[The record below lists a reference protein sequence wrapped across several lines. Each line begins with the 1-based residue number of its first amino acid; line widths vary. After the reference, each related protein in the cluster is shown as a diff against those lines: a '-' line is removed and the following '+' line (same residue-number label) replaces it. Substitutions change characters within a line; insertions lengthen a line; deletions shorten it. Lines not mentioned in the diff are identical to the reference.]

1 MVVGMSCFFR
11 IGAVLLMLST
21 AALAQVK
28 TRSPE
33 SAKREEKLGERLVRK
48 AVTDADE
55 DLMESVTRLMNESAR
70 RLEIDFD
77 AGDETQDVQRRI
89 LNRLNRA
96 IKVAAS
102 QRRLRLQSDQR
113 SRSDKRRMS
122 KGKPRTSDKEKRQSG
137 DRTTGTSSS
146 TSKAGGSVKE
156 HKTPGGDLQE
166 IRRSW
171 GQLPMRERE
180 EIIQGIAESFLER
193 YRDRIERYYRALQET
208 ED

>member
-1 MVVGMSCFFR
+1 MAVGMSCFLR
-11 IGAVLLMLST
+11 IGAVLLMLSS
-21 AALAQVK
+21 ASLAQGK
-28 TRSPE
+28 TRPPE
-33 SAKREEKLGERLVRK
+33 SAKSDEKLGERLVRK

-55 DLMESVTRLMNESAR
+55 DLMESVTRLMSEAAR
-70 RLEIDFD
+70 RLEIEFD

-89 LNRLNRA
+89 LNRLSRA

-102 QRRLRLQSDQR
+102 RRRLRRQSDQR

-137 DRTTGTSSS
+137 DRTAAASSS
-146 TSKAGGSVKE
+146 TVGAGGSVAE

-171 GQLPMRERE
+171 GHLPMRERE

>member
-1 MVVGMSCFFR
+1 MAVGMSCFLR
-11 IGAVLLMLST
+11 IGAVLLMLSS
-21 AALAQVK
+21 AALAQGK
-28 TRSPE
+28 TRRPE
-33 SAKREEKLGERLVRK
+33 SAKRDEKLGERLVRK

-55 DLMESVTRLMNESAR
+55 DLMESVTRLMNEAAR
-70 RLEIDFD
+70 RLEIEFD
-77 AGDETQDVQRRI
+77 AGDETQDLQRRI

-96 IKVAAS
+96 IRVAAS

-122 KGKPRTSDKEKRQSG
+122 KAKPRTSDKEKRQSG
-137 DRTTGTSSS
+137 DRTTAASSS
-146 TSKAGGSVKE
+146 TVGAGGNVAE

-166 IRRSW
+166 LRRSW
-171 GQLPMRERE
+171 GHLPMRERE

>member
-1 MVVGMSCFFR
+1 
-11 IGAVLLMLST
+11 MLSST
-21 AALAQVK
+21 ALAQGK
-28 TRSPE
+28 TRPPE
-33 SAKREEKLGERLVRK
+33 SAKRDEKLGERLVRK

-55 DLMESVTRLMNESAR
+55 DLMESVTRLMNEAAR
-70 RLEIDFD
+70 RLEIEFD
-77 AGDETQDVQRRI
+77 AGDETQDLQRRI

-96 IKVAAS
+96 IRVAAS
-102 QRRLRLQSDQR
+102 QRRLRLQSDQP

-137 DRTTGTSSS
+137 DRTTAASSS
-146 TSKAGGSVKE
+146 TVGAGGSVAE

-171 GQLPMRERE
+171 GHLPMRERE